1 MHWNAATQRW
11 EPGLAPSAEP
21 VLPRSPGEP
30 GLPAPQ
36 GDRFP
41 GYGPPSGRPRR
52 KHLAVVVVGA
62 LVAGGLG
69 GGWLAW
75 GRDDGGN
82 GRADGRPAVSAS
94 ASTPGP
100 EERPSTSAP
109 TPEPEERPSASA
121 PTPEPGD
128 RVSPVPEGYEMRKDP
143 KGFATAVPRGWERR
157 TKGVQVYYD
166 SPDGRSWLQVS
177 TPSGLEMTPYE
188 ALRRTS
194 VALREGSDALPGYR
208 QDQLRKFNDITS
220 LLIFTYNGPDGFE
233 RRRAVDWAFMT
244 ENAGPQ
250 YALLVDGPA
259 DEWPLQRSRA
269 KIALDFFQPRPGR

>member
-1 MHWNAATQRW
+1 MSRRGDPVHWNAATQRW
-11 EPGLAPSAEP
+11 EPGVDPSVEP
-21 VLPRSPGEP
+21 VPVRSPDGPRPPDPEGE
-30 GLPAPQ
+30 
-36 GDRFP
+36 RFP

-52 KHLAVVVVGA
+52 RQLAVVVVGA

-69 GGWLAW
+69 GGWLVW

-82 GRADGRPAVSAS
+82 GRADGRPAVSAPV
-94 ASTPGP
+94 A
-100 EERPSTSAP
+100 
-109 TPEPEERPSASA
+109 TPEPEDRTSAST

-128 RVSPVPEGYEMRKDP
+128 RPSPVPEGYEMRKDP
-143 KGFATAVPRGWERR
+143 KGFATAVPRGWVRR
-157 TKGVQVYYD
+157 TEGVQVYYD

-177 TPSGLEMTPYE
+177 TPSGLEITPYE

-194 VALREGSDALPGYR
+194 EALREGGDALLGYR
-208 QDQLRKFNDITS
+208 QDELVEFNDITS
-220 LLIFTYNGPDGFE
+220 MLTFTYERQDDGE
-233 RRRAVDWAFMT
+233 RRRAADWAFMT

-269 KIALDFFQPRPGR
+269 KTALDFFQPRPGR